1 MIARNY
7 LGKWLTVTSSLILSN
22 LLGVGKVALAQV
34 IADETLS
41 TQERT
46 QVLGDRNFQIDGG
59 AIRGSNL
66 FHSFRE
72 FSLPTGGEVYF
83 NNARNIE
90 NIFSRVTGRSISN
103 IDGVIRANGTA
114 NLFLI
119 NPNGI
124 IFGANARLN
133 IGGSFLASTADSINF
148 ADGVKFSATNPQ
160 TEPLLTINVPIGL
173 QFGQNSG
180 SITVQGTG
188 YDLSVQEPIRSPTI
202 RGNAV
207 TGLQVLPGESLVL
220 LGGNVNIQ
228 GGTLKAEQGRI
239 ELGSVGDGQQVAFS
253 FISQGFALNY
263 QGVKR
268 FGNISLSQQALAD
281 ASGGGFIQVQ
291 GNQIS
296 LTDASQILIQNQ
308 GEQPRG
314 SINVNAAQSLSM
326 SSTSPDGRLRS
337 GLDAQ
342 TVGSGAGADIAISTQ
357 QLIVQGGAAVSA
369 RSFGSGKAG
378 SVTVDAADS
387 VQILRFSPFDLLR
400 TSSIGTVALSS
411 GDAGDISL
419 STRQL
424 TVQDGGSV
432 AVSTLGSGD
441 AGELTINALDSV
453 ELLGVRDI
461 FQFSSLSAPT
471 LGSGNGGK
479 ITINTARLILQNGG
493 TVNSSTVATGNGG
506 SVSINAQESVAIAGT
521 GLNSA
526 LPSSVRA
533 SAPIPNEQL
542 RQAYQLSPVPSGS
555 SGNVTINTQNLSVT
569 NGGSIE
575 VSNQGLGNAGN
586 LQINAQS
593 IFLDTNGAITSA
605 TASGEGGN
613 IQLQVRD
620 LLLMRRTSEITASA
634 SGTGNGGNININ
646 TPLLVAVPQENSDIS
661 ANSVNARGGNVNIKT
676 NGIFGFQSTL
686 QNTFLSNISATG
698 GNSTL
703 NGTVQINV
711 ENITPN
717 NGLVEFLPLL
727 SDTNTLIA
735 NSCIIRNPRQSRF
748 IITGSG
754 GLPTLP
760 DDLANSPFPTYE
772 LVPTTRNSQNNT
784 SLQQLEPL
792 SEPDGIYQLSNGEIV
807 LGRSCAKS

>member
-7 LGKWLTVTSSLILSN
+7 LGKWLTATSSLILSN
-22 LLGVGKVALAQV
+22 LLAMGKVALSQV

-72 FSLPTGGEVYF
+72 FSVPTSGEVYF
-83 NNARNIE
+83 NNAANIE

-148 ADGVKFSATNPQ
+148 ADGLKFSATNPQ

-207 TGLQVLPGESLVL
+207 TGLQLLPGKSLVL

-228 GGTLKAEQGRI
+228 AGTLKAEQGRI
-239 ELGSVGDGQQVAFS
+239 ELGSLGDGQQVAFS
-253 FISQGFALNY
+253 FIPQGFALNY

-268 FGNISLSQQALAD
+268 FGDISLSQQALAD

-308 GEQPRG
+308 GEQLRG

-378 SVTVDAADS
+378 SVIVDAADS
-387 VQILRFSPFDLLR
+387 VQVLGFSPFDWLR

-506 SVSINAQESVAIAGT
+506 SISINAQESVAIAGT

-533 SAPIPNEQL
+533 SAPISNEQL
-542 RQAYQLSPVPSGS
+542 RQAYQLPPVPNGF

-646 TPLLVAVPQENSDIS
+646 TPLLVAVLQENSDIS
-661 ANSVNARGGNVNIKT
+661 ANSVNARGGNVNINT
-676 NGIFGFQSTL
+676 SGIFGFQSTL
-686 QNTFLSNISATG
+686 KNTFLSNISATG
-698 GNSTL
+698 GNSAL
-703 NGTVQINV
+703 NGNVQINV

-727 SDTNTLIA
+727 SDTNALIA

-772 LVPTTRNSQNNT
+772 LVPATRNSRNNT
-784 SLQQLEPL
+784 FLQQLEPL